1 LALALGLLRF
11 VGASGSPALAG
22 ANHHIAVAEID
33 LRPKSKPADISA
45 VAWSAELWRRQ
56 RQTANELLNA

>member
-1 LALALGLLRF
+1 

-22 ANHHIAVAEID
+22 ANHIAVAEID

-56 RQTANELLNA
+56 RQTANELVNA